1 MDKGRY
7 GNAAISGS
15 GMIAGGKYEEVRI
28 SGSGK
33 VDGDIEAS
41 NVHVSGSAQFT
52 GSVAASG
59 GVHVSGSASMGG
71 NVAAHAVK
79 VSGSCRFAG
88 NVEADEYRVSGSAE
102 VRGHLHGRSIH
113 SSGSLSCGSS
123 VRAEEIRISGHMGAD
138 GDVES
143 EMFRVNGGFKVKG
156 LLNASEIDVSM
167 NGLCYARE
175 IGCDR
180 IEVRLFSLNIFW
192 RFVVW
197 LTSLFGRGSQAGLRS
212 EQIEGTDIQVEWT
225 EAGFVRGQR
234 VYIGKGCHIDL
245 VEYTEKV
252 YVDPEA
258 RVKEVRQ
265 MI

>member
-1 MDKGRY
+1 MEQRRY
-7 GNAAISGS
+7 GNAVISGS
-15 GMIAGGKYEEVRI
+15 GVISGGRYEEVRI

-33 VDGDIEAS
+33 VDGDIEVS
-41 NVHVSGSAQFT
+41 SVHVSGSAQIT

-59 GVHVSGSASMGG
+59 DIHVSGSASMGG
-71 NVAAHAVK
+71 NVAAHRVK

-88 NVEADEYRVSGSAE
+88 NVEADECRISGSAD

-113 SSGSLSCGSS
+113 SSGSLACRSA

-143 EMFRVNGGFKVKG
+143 ETFRVSGGFKVKG
-156 LLNASEIDVSM
+156 LLNASEIDVTM

-180 IEVRLFSLNIFW
+180 IEVRLSSLNIFW

-225 EAGFVRGQR
+225 EASTVRGQR

-245 VEYTEKV
+245 VEYTDKV
-252 YVDPEA
+252 YIDPEA
-258 RVKEVRQ
+258 TVKDVRQ
-265 MI
+265 IL